1 MESKKVKDDPK
12 EEYGLVTLK
21 LGGFPRLTTYSSVEE
36 LQAAMAEAMS
46 QAPLADLRLFPFV
59 GRPLRLRGT
68 RLGAPIVELEV
79 GEEDHRS
86 LVPVMCQSLD
96 VETGLVYLSH
106 EDENPLS
113 DDESTSDLGGQN
125 DFGLDW

>member
-1 MESKKVKDDPK
+1 
-12 EEYGLVTLK
+12 
-21 LGGFPRLTTYSSVEE
+21 
-36 LQAAMAEAMS
+36 MS

-86 LVPVMCQSLD
+86 LVPAMCQSLD